1 MKSIHLLLL
10 VFLGTLFAC
19 GGGKDIAATQRAVP
33 EWVNSRPLDPAYYI
47 GIGSASKRLDPM
59 NFAESAKKNA
69 MNAMASEIKVN
80 VRSESFLNTMQVNM
94 QVQEAYNQ
102 TIATTTNADL
112 EGFEVV
118 DIYETP
124 EDYFVFY
131 RLSKSTHESI
141 HRAKKTS
148 AMQSAYDQLQ
158 QARVQR
164 DRGSIALASDL
175 YLHGLFALKEYWN
188 EANPWNDGANQI
200 FLDNT
205 LYSEF
210 RQMINEVE
218 LFCSVPQIALNAGN
232 EFSRDVVISAV
243 YKGKP
248 VAGLGLIYSYDKGR
262 MRNQFNADTD
272 MDGQVSLRIE
282 DINLANAG
290 NQLNV
295 RVNALQ
301 FQPADL
307 ERRLVE
313 PMLES
318 IRSAPLIIPIATEMP
333 IVQLQLEEKNLGKLL
348 NTERLAAPLRDKM
361 NARGLRFALGNA
373 NPDYLLVVRGDTREG
388 GTSQGFHVAYLDF
401 QIVLK
406 DKNGKIVYQRSESN
420 VKGLQL
426 NSEAAGLE
434 SYKNAIRLIEREIAD
449 QLIDAIF

>member
-10 VFLGTLFAC
+10 VFVGTLFAC
-19 GGGKDIAATQRAVP
+19 GGGKDMAATHRPVP
-33 EWVNSRPLDPAYYI
+33 EWVNSRPIDPSYYI
-47 GIGSASKRLDPM
+47 GIGSASKRLDPL

-131 RLSKSTHESI
+131 RLSKSTYESI
-141 HRAKKTS
+141 RRAKKTS
-148 AMQSAYDQLQ
+148 AMQSAYDQLV
-158 QARVQR
+158 QARSQR
-164 DRGSIALASDL
+164 DRANIALAADL
-175 YLHGLFALKEYWN
+175 YLHGLFALKDYWN
-188 EANPWNDGANQI
+188 EANPWNDGDKQV

-205 LYSEF
+205 LYAEF
-210 RQMINEVE
+210 REMLNAVE

-232 EFSRDVVISAV
+232 AFSQDVVISAV
-243 YKGKP
+243 YDGKP
-248 VAGLGLIYSYDKGR
+248 VSGLGLVYNYDKGR
-262 MRNQFNADTD
+262 MRNQFSAETD
-272 MDGQVSLRIE
+272 LQGQMNLRIE
-282 DINLANAG
+282 DINLANSG

-295 RVNALQ
+295 RVNPMQ

-307 ERRLVE
+307 EKRLVE
-313 PMLES
+313 PMLEG
-318 IRSAPLIIPIATEMP
+318 IRSAALIIPIATEMP
-333 IVQLQLEEKNLGKLL
+333 IVQVRLEEKNFGKLL
-348 NTERLAAPLRDKM
+348 TTERLAAPLRDKM
-361 NARGLRFALGNA
+361 NASGLRFALNNA
-373 NPDYLLVVRGDTREG
+373 APDYLLEVKADTREG

-401 QIVLK
+401 QIILK
-406 DKNGKIVYQRSESN
+406 DTNGKIVYQRSESN

-426 NSEAAGLE
+426 NFEAAGLE
-434 SYKNAIRLIEREIAD
+434 SYKNAVRLIEREIAD